1 MKKGFVEGAL
11 MAGIA
16 CALVLGGV
24 LAASFIK
31 DPPTKSA
38 DWASWVQAIGS
49 IAAIIGAFYIG
60 KHQADVQKSVAEK
73 ARKDVLAD
81 RHSTVKSIADR
92 AYQRCLNIKP
102 DLEGEGNFGNLVFFI
117 SYRENDFADAIKLL
131 DAAPHFELGSG
142 KLVEGILVL
151 RDAMRSIQGWI
162 QLHKKCKSGESAHML
177 HDEELRSLMT
187 SDLERAEGAYQLIV
201 EVTGGA
207 PVSDSKP
214 HPFF

>member
-1 MKKGFVEGAL
+1 MDSWYMKYAAMVICGLIGLGAYQWVPWKDVEGQTW
-11 MAGIA
+11 
-16 CALVLGGV
+16 
-24 LAASFIK
+24 AA
-31 DPPTKSA
+31 
-38 DWASWVQAIGS
+38 WVQAIGS

-102 DLEGEGNFGNLVFFI
+102 DLEGEGDFGNLVFFI
-117 SYRENDFADAIKLL
+117 SYRENDFTNAIKLL

-151 RDAMRSIQGWI
+151 RDAMHSIQGWI

-187 SDLERAEGAYQLIV
+187 SDLERAEKAYQSIV
-201 EVTGGA
+201 EVTGGN
-207 PVSDSKP
+207 PVRDSEP